1 MTSTDTAKSFALS
14 IIGHPRWVS
23 ADEPPEAAGDPAVL
37 LTIDSGGQV
46 AVYSG
51 KVEYGQAIRHGF
63 ALAVAD
69 ELSIPPASVDVVL
82 ADTARVPWDRG
93 TVGSASTRTTGVQ
106 IQRAAITARMVL
118 VELAA
123 SHFGIDAEFV
133 ELSGGRVLNPVT
145 CDSLGFGDLLKGQ
158 SIEREIPDSIPPI
171 NPSPLTAD
179 AHRGVRIDAVEKVAG
194 RAKYA
199 QDLFISGMLHGRVVR
214 PPTYG
219 AKLVAID
226 AGRAE
231 RIPGFVSV
239 VRDGDFAGVV
249 AETESAADYARESV
263 RVRWDEKRDDAS
275 DWNLPSLLKENAGEK
290 AVLQEAGNLQEGFAS
305 ADSIIEGT
313 YYAPYVA
320 NSQMEPSA
328 AVARWDGDDLTVWC
342 ASRGPFAERTQLAT
356 ALGIDES
363 HIRVISQTVGGSF
376 GTKTPSVS
384 LEAALLAR
392 QSGRPVKVT
401 YTREE
406 EFQWSTVRPA
416 ALIEIK
422 AGATSAGKLTA
433 WEYSAYHSGENAFR
447 GRRGAPTPYDV
458 ANNHVAV
465 AGSISPLM
473 SGSYRSLG
481 GAVNHFARE
490 THMDRIA
497 RQLEIDPLEFRL
509 KNLSHPRYL
518 RVLRAAADHFGWAN
532 RQERDGIGYG
542 IAVGWDAGSYV
553 GQCAEVSVVDRQV
566 SVSRVTVAF
575 DCGAVINPDGVR
587 NQVEG
592 SVVMGMGTALWELME
607 FDAGRVLTTGF
618 NRYRVPRLSDTPKI
632 DVVIIDDNSNPS
644 TGAGEPGIVPIA
656 AAIANAVADA
666 TGVDIEQLPIEMQL
680 R

>member
-1 MTSTDTAKSFALS
+1 VSSTDNTKAFALS

-23 ADEPPEAAGDPAVL
+23 ADEPPEAAGEPAVL
-37 LTIDSGGQV
+37 LTIDAEGQV

-63 ALAVAD
+63 ALAVSD
-69 ELSIPPASVDVVL
+69 ELAIPPSSVDVVL

-106 IQRAAITARMVL
+106 IQRAAIAARMSL
-118 VELAA
+118 TELAATHFGIGSDSVELAN
-123 SHFGIDAEFV
+123 
-133 ELSGGRVLNPVT
+133 GRALNPVT
-145 CDSLGFGDLLKGQ
+145 GDSIGFADLLQGMTL
-158 SIEREIPDSIPPI
+158 EREIPDSIPPI
-171 NPSPLTAD
+171 NPSPLTTE
-179 AHRGVRIDAVEKVAG
+179 AHRGVRIDAIEKVTG

-199 QDLFISGMLHGRVVR
+199 QDFAIPGMLHGLIVR

-219 AKLVAID
+219 AELVDID

-231 RIPGFVSV
+231 RIPGFVALI
-239 VRDGDFAGVV
+239 RDGDFAGVV
-249 AETESAADYARESV
+249 AESESAADYARESV

-275 DWNLPSLLKENAGEK
+275 DWNLPSLLKEKAGEV
-290 AVLQEAGNLQEGFAS
+290 AVLQEAGTLSEGYGT
-305 ADSIIEGT
+305 ADSVIEGT

-320 NSQMEPSA
+320 NAQMEPSA
-328 AVARWDGDDLTVWC
+328 AVALWEDDNLTVWC

-356 ALGIDES
+356 ALDVDETQ
-363 HIRVISQTVGGSF
+363 IRVISQTVGGSF

-392 QSGRPVKVT
+392 KAGCPVKVT

-422 AGATSAGKLTA
+422 AGVTSDGNLTA
-433 WEYSAYHSGENAFR
+433 WEYNAYHSGENAFR

-458 ANNHVAV
+458 PNNRVSV
-465 AGSISPLM
+465 AGSESPLL

-497 RQLEIDPLEFRL
+497 RQLEIDPLEFRV

-518 RVLRAAADHFGWAN
+518 RVLKEAAKHFGWDN
-532 RQERDGIGYG
+532 REKREGVGYG

-553 GQCAEVSVVDRQV
+553 AQCAEVAVVDRQV
-566 SVSRVTVAF
+566 SVKRVTVAF
-575 DCGAVINPDGVR
+575 DCGAIINPDGVR

-592 SVVMGMGTALWELME
+592 SIVMGMGTALWELME

-618 NRYRVPRLSDTPKI
+618 NRYRVPRLSDTPQI
-632 DVVIIDDNSNPS
+632 DVVLIDDNSNPS

-666 TGVDIEQLPIEMQL
+666 TGTEVEQLPIEMQL

>member
-1 MTSTDTAKSFALS
+1 VTTAEKGKVFALS
-14 IIGHPRWVS
+14 IVGHPRWVS
-23 ADEPPEAAGDPAVL
+23 ADEPPEAAGEPAVL
-37 LTIDSGGQV
+37 LTIDSDGNV

-63 ALAVAD
+63 ALAVSD
-69 ELSIPPASVDVVL
+69 ELGIPPSSVDVVL

-106 IQRAAITARMVL
+106 IQRAAITARLAL

-123 SHFGIDAEFV
+123 AHFGIDAEYV
-133 ELSGGRVLNPVT
+133 DLSNGRALNPVT
-145 CDSLGFGDLLKGQ
+145 EDSVSFGDLLHGTTVT
-158 SIEREIPDSIPPI
+158 REIPDSIPPI
-171 NPSPLTAD
+171 NPSPLTGN
-179 AHRGVRIDAVEKVAG
+179 AHRGVRIDAVEKVTG

-199 QDLFISGMLHGRVVR
+199 QDLSLPGMLHGRVVR

-219 AKLVAID
+219 AKLTAID

-231 RIPGFVSV
+231 RVPGFVALI
-239 VRDGDFAGVV
+239 REGDFAGVV
-249 AETESAADYARESV
+249 AESESAADYARESV
-263 RVRWDEKRDDAS
+263 RVRWDEKRDDSS
-275 DWNLPSLLKENAGEK
+275 DWSMPSLLKDNAGES
-290 AVLQEAGNLQEGFAS
+290 AVLQEAGKLSEGFAA
-305 ADSIIEGT
+305 ADSVIEGS

-328 AVARWDGDDLTVWC
+328 AVALWEDDSLTIWC
-342 ASRGPFAERTQLAT
+342 ASRGPFAERTQLAA
-356 ALGIDES
+356 ALGVDES
-363 HIRVISQTVGGSF
+363 RIRVISQTVGGSF

-392 QSGRPVKVT
+392 KAGKPVKVT

-422 AGATSAGKLTA
+422 AGVTAEGKLTA
-433 WEYSAYHSGENAFR
+433 WEYNAYHSGENAFR

-458 ANNHVAV
+458 PNNHVAV
-465 AGSISPLM
+465 AGSVSPLQ

-497 RQLEIDPLEFRL
+497 HQIEIDPLEFRL
-509 KNLSHPRYL
+509 QNLSHPRYV
-518 RVLRAAADHFGWAN
+518 RVLKEAARHFGWAT
-532 RQERDGIGYG
+532 RQKRDGVGYG

-553 GQCAEVSVVDRQV
+553 AQCVEVSVVDRQV
-566 SVSRVTVAF
+566 SVTRVSVAF

-592 SVVMGMGTALWELME
+592 SIIMGMGTALWELVE

-618 NRYRVPRLSDTPKI
+618 DRYRVPRLSDTPEI
-632 DVVIIDDNSNPS
+632 GVVIIDDNSNPS

-666 TGVDIEQLPIEMQL
+666 TGVAVEQLPMEMHL